1 MNCIIENANNKK
13 SKRFC
18 IYNEFSLLRDS
29 VENNPLI
36 EECIHRSI
44 YKLRIKIKKMYYSVS
59 VLTFYHAIVDCN
71 LEYTCI
77 PEFPAKR
84 EQEIYVLA
92 LKKNSVCNRIYI

>member
-18 IYNEFSLLRDS
+18 IYNEFSLLRNS

-44 YKLRIKIKKMYYSVS
+44 YKLRIKIKN
-59 VLTFYHAIVDCN
+59 VLFC
-71 LEYTCI
+71 
-77 PEFPAKR
+77 
-84 EQEIYVLA
+84 
-92 LKKNSVCNRIYI
+92 